1 LVIKLLLNFPD
12 IKIVFMEKRKY
23 SAIVFDLGNVLIPFN
38 YMISFN
44 KLEKIEKGLG
54 QRFLDQYKENYAFH
68 RKFESGLVPEE
79 EFLTKLSEFVNNKAD
94 RETLIDAYCKIFKV
108 NKDIVALLPEL
119 KKKYKLVLLSNTNI
133 VHQKYA
139 WSEYDFI
146 KYFEKLIL
154 SHEVGACKPEEKIY
168 KAVETFTH
176 LPPEEHIFIDDI
188 FEYAEAAKNLGWDA
202 IQFKNYNQLI
212 NDLKARGIV

>member
-1 LVIKLLLNFPD
+1 MN
-12 IKIVFMEKRKY
+12 KRKY
-23 SAIVFDLGNVLIPFN
+23 SVIVFDLGNVLIPFD

-68 RKFESGLVPEE
+68 RKFEAGFVSEE
-79 EFLTKLSEFVNNKAD
+79 EFLTKLSGFVNNKVD
-94 RETLIDAYCKIFKV
+94 RKILIDVYSNIFKV
-108 NKDIVALLPEL
+108 NEDVAALLPEL

-139 WSEYDFI
+139 WSAYDFLQH
-146 KYFEKLIL
+146 FEKLIL

-168 KAVETFTH
+168 KAVEEYTQ

-188 FEYAEAAKNLGWDA
+188 FEYAEAARNLGWDA
-202 IQFKNYNQLI
+202 ILFENYRRLVYE
-212 NDLKARGIV
+212 LKMRGII